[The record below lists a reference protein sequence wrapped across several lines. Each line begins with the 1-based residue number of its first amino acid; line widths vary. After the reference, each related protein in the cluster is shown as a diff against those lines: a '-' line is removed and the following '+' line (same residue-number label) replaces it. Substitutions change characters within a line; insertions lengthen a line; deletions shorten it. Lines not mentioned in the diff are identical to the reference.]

1 MEQEATEITESAVE
15 VSLFS
20 LFSAVRVFLDE
31 AKEEGFK
38 VPRDR
43 ASIRLKKLSKSSG
56 HSR

>member
-1 MEQEATEITESAVE
+1 MEQEATEIPENAVA
-15 VSLFS
+15 VSLFPR
-20 LFSAVRVFLDE
+20 FSAVRVFLDE

-38 VPRDR
+38 VPSDR